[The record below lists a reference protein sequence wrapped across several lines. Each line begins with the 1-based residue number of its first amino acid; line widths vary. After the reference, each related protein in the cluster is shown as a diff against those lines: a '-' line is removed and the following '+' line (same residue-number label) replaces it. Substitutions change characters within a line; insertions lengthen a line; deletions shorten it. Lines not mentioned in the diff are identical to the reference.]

1 MICPNCGRN
10 IPDGSVCPCSLG
22 GAMLS
27 SNPALN
33 AIKTIGSSSR
43 FLVAAILM
51 TAVPVLSVIG
61 SFFVTPDLSD
71 LLYYLYELEIDPE
84 LYYYVFSSMNQASMV
99 GPVISALPAI
109 LIAVALWLVYTTCSS
124 RQSGNISTAGL
135 TICKVMAIISI
146 ILYSLLAV
154 MLMVLFVILI
164 IAAAAEGFED
174 AYYYGAGTELSQAVL
189 VISVIGLV
197 VVAGIM
203 ALVICYQASILKTIN
218 RIKATALSG
227 VPDNRVPGFLIGMN
241 WVAGV
246 CGGISGLF
254 ALFTAPITG
263 IASLLGAAALIL
275 FALLLSQYR
284 NAMTLLLYPPVQP
297 TYPQQ
302 PMPPQGPW
310 A

>member
-10 IPDGSVCPCSLG
+10 IPDGSVCPCSTG
-22 GAMLS
+22 GPALS

-51 TAVPVLSVIG
+51 TAVPVLSIIG
-61 SFFVTPDLSD
+61 STFFKPDLSALMSLMYEMD
-71 LLYYLYELEIDPE
+71 LDPE
-84 LYYYVFSSMNQASMV
+84 IYYYAFSSVNRVSVVSAV
-99 GPVISALPAI
+99 FSALPAI
-109 LIAVALWLVYTTCSS
+109 LVAVALWLVYTTCGN

-135 TICKVMAIISI
+135 TICKVLAVLSL

-154 MLMVLFVILI
+154 LLAVGFVILI
-164 IAAAAEGFED
+164 IAAAAEGLD
-174 AYYYGAGTELSQAVL
+174 YYDNGSGAVQAVI
-189 VISVIGLV
+189 VICVVALV
-197 VVAGIM
+197 VVLGIM
-203 ALVICYQASILKTIN
+203 ALFICYQASILKTIN

-241 WVAGV
+241 WVVGV

-254 ALFTAPITG
+254 ALFTSPVAG
-263 IASLLGAAALIL
+263 VAALLGAAALIV

-284 NAMTLLLYPPVQP
+284 KAMTMLLYPPVQP